1 MKRLVLP
8 LAGCLAAGSVLA
20 FPERPAIEQALKETA
35 QALTSLSHQTLES
48 PCQGD
53 IEIAAAYLKAAAMKV
68 HYQRFA
74 LALTDLGYSQNELQA
89 IAGSRDWC
97 KSIAVNTIPF
107 IAQVHDLKTQVE
119 MLSRVQE

>member
-8 LAGCLAAGSVLA
+8 LAGCLVAGSVVA
-20 FPERPAIEQALKETA
+20 FPERPLVEHALKETA
-35 QALTSLSHQTLES
+35 EALTSLSHKTLES

-74 LALTDLGYSQNELQA
+74 LALPDLGYAQRELQA

-97 KSIAVNTIPF
+97 KSIAVNTLPF
-107 IAQVHDLKTQVE
+107 ISQVSDLKGQVE
-119 MLSRVQE
+119 LLSRVQE

>member
-8 LAGCLAAGSVLA
+8 LAGCLVAGSVLA

-35 QALTSLSHQTLES
+35 QALTSLSHKTLES

-53 IEIAAAYLKAAAMKV
+53 IEIAAAYLKAAEMKV

-97 KSIAVNTIPF
+97 KNIAVNAVPF
-107 IAQVHDLKTQVE
+107 INQVRDIKAQVE
-119 MLSRVQE
+119 ILSRVQE

>member
-8 LAGCLAAGSVLA
+8 FAGCLVAGSVLA

-35 QALTSLSHQTLES
+35 QALTSFSHQTLES

-97 KSIAVNTIPF
+97 KNIAVNAVPF
-107 IAQVHDLKTQVE
+107 INQVRDIKAQVE
-119 MLSRVQE
+119 ILSRVQE

>member
-8 LAGCLAAGSVLA
+8 LAGCLVAGSVLA

-68 HYQRFA
+68 HYQRFV

-97 KSIAVNTIPF
+97 KNIAVNAVPF
-107 IAQVHDLKTQVE
+107 INQVRDIKAQVE
-119 MLSRVQE
+119 ILSRVQE